1 MGMDVTGARQKFKQ
15 CRQPN
20 YCLVSY
26 RRRDCSSADT
36 GAYSKARK
44 RLSLTVLQPLLK
56 QTADALQME
65 VKPSNGGAD
74 DESTMAPLC

>member
-1 MGMDVTGARQKFKQ
+1 MPSAELFWLATAGETV
-15 CRQPN
+15 P
-20 YCLVSY
+20 
-26 RRRDCSSADT
+26 SADT

-74 DESTMAPLC
+74 DG

>member
-1 MGMDVTGARQKFKQ
+1 MPAELAWLATAGETV
-15 CRQPN
+15 P
-20 YCLVSY
+20 
-26 RRRDCSSADT
+26 SADT

-44 RLSLTVLQPLLK
+44 RLSLTVLLLK

-74 DESTMAPLC
+74 DG